1 MGLVRGGVESES
13 DVVVGISLEVRLYRF
28 EKSKNGGR
36 KTGKDGGICKKTR
49 EESESDVAVRVPLE
63 VRLHRFKK
71 R

>member
-1 MGLVRGGVESES
+1 M
-13 DVVVGISLEVRLYRF
+13 EVRLHRF

-49 EESESDVAVRVPLE
+49 EETESDVAVRVPLE